1 VTLPR
6 RRFIEL
12 AAGAAALPALS
23 SLADAESYPTRPV
36 RMIVGYPAGGVSDI
50 LARIV
55 GQRLSQRLGQPFII
69 ENRPG
74 AGSNIATEYVVR
86 AHPDGYTLLLD
97 GVANAI
103 NVTLYSDLGFN
114 FVRDI
119 APVALIERAPMV
131 MEVHPSVPATTVA
144 EFIAYAKA
152 NPGKINMASAGTG
165 GGSHVAGE
173 LFKMMA
179 GVDLVHVPYHGSAPA
194 LTDLLA
200 GQVQVMFDNIPSSIA
215 FIRNGS
221 VRALAVSTAIRSEQ
235 LPELPPISDVVPGYE
250 ASGWN
255 GIGAPK
261 DTPPEIIA
269 LLNREINTALADPA
283 MHAQLAELGGT
294 AAVTS
299 PGEFE
304 QLIAAETEKWTKV
317 VKFAGIKPG

>member
-1 VTLPR
+1 V
-6 RRFIEL
+6 
-12 AAGAAALPALS
+12 GATALPTLS
-23 SLADAESYPTRPV
+23 GLANAASYPSRPI

-50 LARIV
+50 LARLV
-55 GQRLSQRLGQPFII
+55 GQRLSQRLGQPVII

-86 AHPDGYTLLLD
+86 SRPDGYTLLLD

-103 NVTLYSDLGFN
+103 NVTLYSDLSFN

-119 APVALIERAPMV
+119 APIALIERAPMV

-173 LFKMMA
+173 LFKMMT

-215 FIRNGS
+215 FIRNGG
-221 VRALAVSTAIRSEQ
+221 VRALAVSTAARSEQ

-255 GIGAPK
+255 GVGAPK

-269 LLNREINTALADPA
+269 LLNREINAALVDTE

-304 QLIAAETEKWTKV
+304 HLIIDETEKWTKV